1 MTVTYTPI
9 TPEELS
15 RVRRDTA
22 ERDRTEPRITRT
34 SYDNRARLLHLGLRG
49 GVSVDIPADIFPE
62 LSQATP
68 EQIADCKIKENGAS
82 LHWDHLDV
90 QMTTI
95 AILQIAFKFTS
106 VSYNARRAGS
116 SRTSAKSAAARRNG
130 AKGGRPRKT
139 VAA

>member
-9 TPEELS
+9 TDEELS
-15 RVRRDTA
+15 RIRRETA
-22 ERDRTEPRITRT
+22 ERDLTEPRIDNVSYNSRTRQ
-34 SYDNRARLLHLGLRG
+34 LHLKLRD
-49 GVSVDIPADIFPE
+49 GVSAAIPIDLFDEFAGVAPK
-62 LSQATP
+62 
-68 EQIADCKIKENGAS
+68 QIANCQIRENGAS
-82 LHWDHLDV
+82 LHWDELDV

-95 AILQIAFKFTS
+95 AILQIAFKFTT
-106 VSYNARRAGS
+106 VSDNARRAGS